1 MDGEHA
7 KRPLHRDEA
16 AQPAVAPLQFL
27 AGEAIHHVAHPR
39 RAVAVQ
45 VHAEDAETGELGH
58 DLNGERRPLV
68 VVGNDG
74 KESLVDEA
82 THRGA
87 DESLLFAQQVVGAV
101 EIHQLRQ
108 GEPILRLRNAR
119 PLSWEW
125 RAWKTPSP
133 CGISICETSAR
144 CCRSSASWRWRSW
157 VSSSPTRCWRPPV
170 RRPTPPSVVTRS

>member
-27 AGEAIHHVAHPR
+27 AGETIHDGAHPR
-39 RAVAVQ
+39 RAVAAQ

-87 DESLLFAQQVVGAV
+87 DESLLFAQQVIGAV

-108 GEPILRLRNAR
+108 SEPILRLPNAR

-133 CGISICETSAR
+133 CGTSISATSAKW
-144 CCRSSASWRWRSW
+144 CRSSASSRWRSW
-157 VSSSPTRCWRPPV
+157 AWSSRTRCWLPPV
-170 RRPTPPSVVTRS
+170 RRPTPPSGATRS